1 MTSSSDSISV
11 AVRVRP
17 AKHETDVDEWMVQ
30 DQVIYAAQPD
40 CQHNVF
46 AFDHI
51 LSQEKTNADV
61 YEQVVQ
67 PIITSVMAGY
77 HGTVFAYGQKSS
89 GNTHTMMGHDQDPGV
104 IKRAIAQIFEE
115 IHRVRVRLGVSLSL
129 RRQTSR

>member
-17 AKHETDVDEWMVQ
+17 AKHGRDVDEWIVQ
-30 DQVIYAAQPD
+30 DEVIYGARPD
-40 CQHNVF
+40 RQHNVF
-46 AFDHI
+46 SFDHI

-77 HGTVFAYGQKSS
+77 HGTVLAYGQTAS
-89 GNTHTMMGHDQDPGV
+89 GKTHTMMGNDQEPGV

-115 IHRVRVRLGVSLSL
+115 IHKVRVFLCPSGG
-129 RRQTSR
+129 